1 MKVIGI
7 TGGIGAGKTIVLN
20 YIKENYNA
28 KILIADEIAHNLMEP
43 GKECYE
49 RIVKAFPNCTDDED
63 KIDRKK
69 LSDIIFQ
76 DGMNRLLVNEIV
88 HPAVKEH
95 ILSVIEIEKKKG
107 NAEYVIVEAALL
119 LEDNYPEFL
128 DEVWYIYASEKTRR
142 NRLKE
147 SRGLSDKKITEIIQS
162 QLKER
167 EFREKCDVV
176 ISNDGNL
183 HATQRQIAKA
193 LEGTSGEMEMAAEAE
208 NNQQYV
214 FGLDIGTRNVVGT
227 VGYMEDDK
235 FNVVAMSVKEHDT
248 RAMLDGQIHDIT
260 KVGKTVAIVKAALE
274 EKIGQPLTEVCIAA
288 AGRVLK
294 TVTISVDMEF
304 EEETVVTSEHIHSL
318 DLLGIEKAQGQLV
331 ENNDTKFRFYCVG
344 YTVIKYY
351 LNDDTISNLE
361 GHKAK
366 KITEDIIVTFLPED
380 VVDGLYSAVGRA
392 GLSVLNLT
400 LEPIAAINVAIP
412 EAFRM
417 LNLALVDVGAGT
429 SDICITRDGS
439 IIAYGMIPYAG
450 DEITE
455 LLVQHYLVDFNTA
468 EKIKIGASGNEP
480 IKYNDIMCI
489 PHEITPEEVWE
500 VTSGVVSKIAEDVS
514 EKILELNGASPV
526 SAVFVVGGGGK
537 IHGFTE
543 KIATE
548 LELIK
553 ERVALRGEEVL
564 GNVVFQEESIKKDP
578 LIVTPVGICL
588 NYYDQKNSFIFVH
601 FNGERIKLY
610 NNSRLTIVDAAVEA
624 EFPNESL
631 FPKRGKEL
639 TFYVGDKQRIVRG
652 GLGEAAII
660 KVNGREV
667 SLNTPIDNNNIIEII
682 PSTEGEAAVCR
693 IEDLPEYKS
702 TIDFFVNGQAVTC
715 PRFAEVD
722 GKLQPPTYEIQD
734 GDCVEMRNY
743 YTVEQIVQFMDVQ
756 VDFSSVIYVNNQ
768 SVDPN
773 EKVYENFTV
782 DIMILENG
790 YETKA
795 EVPEKDGF
803 DTANEAAGQGG
814 NDNNAT
820 EGQASVNSQ
829 DENENGQNTTA
840 ENSNV
845 YGNSDGNANMAG
857 NQNGDFDNG
866 QNMSGNITAGA
877 QSEFGGNNETFT
889 GNNNSG
895 NVNNSATE
903 TQSAPSGINVYINDR
918 SYHMTGKSEF
928 TFVDIFDYIEFDLTA
943 KRGMSVVTQI
953 NGENCGYTD
962 PLKEGDRVSV
972 EWKTL

>member
-7 TGGIGAGKTIVLN
+7 TGGIGAGKTVVLS

-28 KILIADEIAHNLMEP
+28 KILIADEIAHDLMEP

-49 RIVKAFPNCTDDED
+49 KIVKAFPSCMDAED
-63 KIDRKK
+63 RIDRNK

-76 DGMNRLLVNEIV
+76 DNMNRLLVNEIV
-88 HPAVKEH
+88 HPAVKNY
-95 ILSVIEIEKKKG
+95 ILNVIEIEKKKG
-107 NAEYVIVEAALL
+107 NADYVIVEAALL

-128 DEVWYIYASEKTRR
+128 DEVWYIYASERTRR
-142 NRLKE
+142 TRLKE
-147 SRGLSDKKITEIIQS
+147 SRGLTDKKITEILNS

-167 EFREKCDVV
+167 EFRERCDVV

-193 LEGTSGEMEMAAEAE
+193 LEENKEEIEMAVDSE
-208 NNQQYV
+208 NAQQYV

-260 KVGKTVAIVKAALE
+260 KVGKTVAIVKSALE

-304 EEETVVTSEHIHSL
+304 NDETVVTSEHIHSL
-318 DLLGIEKAQGQLV
+318 DLLGIERAQSQLV

-351 LNDDTISNLE
+351 LNDDVISNLE

-429 SDICITRDGS
+429 SDICITKDGS

-489 PHEITPEEVWE
+489 PHEIMPEEVWE
-500 VTSGVVSKIAEDVS
+500 LTSGVVGKIAEDVS

-543 KIATE
+543 RIAKE
-548 LELIK
+548 LDLVQ

-564 GNVVFQEESIKKDP
+564 GNVIFHEDSIKKDP

-588 NYYDQKNSFIFVH
+588 NYYDQKNSFIFVQ

-639 TFYVGDKQRIVRG
+639 TFYVGEKQRIVRG
-652 GLGEAAII
+652 GMGEAAII

-667 SLNTPIDNNNIIEII
+667 SLNTPIDNNSIIEII

-693 IEDLPEYKS
+693 IDELPEYKS
-702 TIDFFVNGQAVTC
+702 TIDFFVNGQTVTC

-722 GKLQPPTYEIQD
+722 GVLQPPTYEIQD

-743 YTVEQIVQFMDVQ
+743 YTVEQIVQFMDVK

-782 DIMILENG
+782 DIMILEDG
-790 YETKA
+790 YETAA
-795 EVPEKDGF
+795 EMPEKDNS
-803 DTANEAAGQGG
+803 DTAAQSGEDANNSEVADDSEAG
-814 NDNNAT
+814 NDT
-820 EGQASVNSQ
+820 QTAS
-829 DENENGQNTTA
+829 ETTA
-840 ENSNV
+840 QSNE
-845 YGNSDGNANMAG
+845 S
-857 NQNGDFDNG
+857 
-866 QNMSGNITAGA
+866 
-877 QSEFGGNNETFT
+877 
-889 GNNNSG
+889 
-895 NVNNSATE
+895 VNNSETE
-903 TQSAPSGINVYINDR
+903 NDPQPSNDTPTHDGPSGYNNESGTADSASTNTSASGINVYINDR
-918 SYHMTGKSEF
+918 SYHMTGKAEF
-928 TFVDIFDYIEFDLTA
+928 TFVDIFDYINFDLTP
-943 KRGMSVVTQI
+943 KRGQSVVTQI

-962 PLKEGDRVSV
+962 VLKEGDRVTV
-972 EWKTL
+972 EWKEL